1 MNIRVL
7 LVDDHVMVR
16 RGLETLLNTQPDLT
30 MVGEAAD
37 GEAAIL
43 MFENLKPD
51 VVLMDMMMPRMDG
64 VAATIRIRERYPD
77 ARIVALTSFDAD
89 DLVQRALDAG
99 AIGYLLKNAQG
110 DEVARAIRAAHA
122 GKRTLAPEA
131 ADALLRNL
139 HKPQKLGHDLSMR
152 EREVLS
158 HMIAGLNNGEIGDML
173 HLSVSTIKFHVSS
186 ILSKLNVTNRVEAV
200 ALAMQNGLLQ

>member
-37 GEAAIL
+37 GEAAML